1 MLKLGYKKNPDV
13 ITIGEINS
21 NLIISDNLDLNL
33 YNDITS
39 IQNWVLFEAELN
51 KDVLYIRERLR
62 ENLNNIGWSGCSN
75 TDKDIIIKYYLKET
89 IKTEQQSDTE
99 KVMFLISKGYT
110 LQQAQ
115 GILIK
120 AYADFHI
127 LEIDAC
133 YQRANCSKLFT
144 IIGKYL
150 TVADASDLIKITHM
164 LFDLYKTQAIRGT
177 TYGTAGEGILD
188 FIESTPGTSYEFT
201 GLEQQGYILNT
212 GTYISFINELLDV
225 LKFGNY

>member
-1 MLKLGYKKNPDV
+1 MKLGYKKNPDD
-13 ITIGEINS
+13 IIIGELNT
-21 NLIISDNLDLNL
+21 NLIISENLDLNL

-39 IQNWVLFEAELN
+39 IQNWVLFEPELD
-51 KDVLYIRERLR
+51 KDVLYIRERIR
-62 ENLNNIGWSGCSN
+62 ESLNIIGWSGCSN

-89 IKTEQQSDTE
+89 SKTESESDTE
-99 KVMFLISKGYT
+99 KVIYLMSKGYS
-110 LQQAQ
+110 LNEAQ
-115 GILIK
+115 GLLIK

-133 YQRANCSKLFT
+133 YKRANSSKLFT

-150 TVADASDLIKITHM
+150 SVPDASDLIKITHT

-188 FIESTPGTSYEFT
+188 FIMSTPGTSYEFT
-201 GLEQQGYILNT
+201 GLEQQGYVLNT
-212 GTYISFINELLDV
+212 GNYNDFINELLDV